1 VNINDVWRIPLLLG
15 KKILSKLR
23 TRSADESGAREDTD
37 YELGLE
43 LARQGRHDEA
53 VAQFQ
58 LALQTGDNV
67 AETYLALGLSYERLD
82 RTDKAIKAYLE
93 AVHTKADLTEG
104 YRNLGLAYDGLGQF
118 LNAIRMHMKAIRLR
132 PNDVELRKNLGFAYF
147 NVGSYPEAIKAY
159 KQALELN
166 PEDAAIHYNLGL
178 VYLDLEDWEGAVQ
191 CQKAITELGET
202 ATATNLAD
210 EIDRQILRSG
220 RTVSKNRDT
229 LPDEPELVRAEQNGF
244 TVIELL
250 IVLTII
256 SVLSGF
262 ALMQITRARQAM
274 IRENAARQF
283 AGYLEKARLDS
294 LRRHPTTSGQMAQVS
309 IINATFYTVT
319 IDANGDAAL
328 DAPTVVSLVPEGLQ
342 LNGPFPRTIYFNWR
356 GRTVDAGGNVASPS
370 FVTISNT
377 LTSRIDLTTEG
388 QPSLA
393 GAPVGSAVNNS
404 AAPTPNFR
412 PVTQFT
418 P

>member
-1 VNINDVWRIPLLLG
+1 MLLG

-23 TRSADESGAREDTD
+23 TRSAEESVVGEDTA

-53 VAQFQ
+53 VSQFNR
-58 LALQTGDNV
+58 ALQTGDNL
-67 AETYLALGLSYERLD
+67 AETYLALGLSYEQLGRGE
-82 RTDKAIKAYLE
+82 KAIKSYSE
-93 AVHTKADLTEG
+93 AIRIKADLTEG
-104 YRNLGLAYDGLGQF
+104 YRNLGLAYDRSGQF

-166 PEDAAIHYNLGL
+166 PQDPAIHYNLGL

-202 ATATNLAD
+202 AMATNLTD
-210 EIDRQILRSG
+210 EIDRQVLRSRRG
-220 RTVSKNRDT
+220 VSKNSNGV
-229 LPDEPELVRAEQNGF
+229 PPETGLVRAEQNGF
-244 TVIELL
+244 TVIELM

-262 ALMQITRARQAM
+262 ALLQITRARQAM

-294 LRRHPTTSGQMAQVS
+294 LRRHPATSGQMAQVS

-319 IDANGDAAL
+319 IDANGDGAL
-328 DAPTVVSLVPEGLQ
+328 DAPTVVSLVPDGLQ

-356 GRTVDAGGNVASPS
+356 GRTVDASGNVASPS

-388 QPSLA
+388 QPSLS

-412 PVTQFT
+412 PVTQF